1 MPPPDREAERRGAG
15 VEDQVGLVVADSH
28 PAFAEGLAVLL
39 AAEDDFAV
47 AGVAYDCHRVV
58 ELAGHHQ
65 PDVLLLDVQLA
76 DGDLAAA
83 LLAVKAASPAT
94 RVLLLSDSAG
104 DGTLAATTG
113 ADGVLPKDGSSR
125 QVASAIRRAALG
137 SQDVVVAAPRPPH
150 RDADLELLRARTLSG
165 RERTVL
171 GLLAKGWSTRRIA
184 QELHVSVQTVRTHV
198 QNVLTKLGVHS
209 KLEAVAFAFRHGMLV
224 PDEGA
229 PRDRHSA

>member
-1 MPPPDREAERRGAG
+1 VG
-15 VEDQVGLVVADSH
+15 DQVGLVVADGH
-28 PAFAEGLAVLL
+28 PVFTEGLAVLL

-47 AGVAYDCHRVV
+47 AGVAYDRHRAV

-65 PDVLLLDVQLA
+65 PDVLLLDVHLA
-76 DGDLAAA
+76 DGDLAAT

-94 RVLLLSDSAG
+94 RVLLLSDSACG
-104 DGTLAATTG
+104 STLPATTG

-125 QVASAIRRAALG
+125 QVVNAIRRAALG
-137 SQDVVVAAPRPPH
+137 SQDVVVTAPRLPH
-150 RDADLELLRARTLSG
+150 READLELLRARTLSG
-165 RERTVL
+165 RERAVL

-184 QELHVSVQTVRTHV
+184 QELHVSVQTVRSHV

-229 PRDRHSA
+229 PGDRHSA

>member
-1 MPPPDREAERRGAG
+1 

-28 PAFAEGLAVLL
+28 QAFAEGLAVLL

-104 DGTLAATTG
+104 DGLAATTG
-113 ADGVLPKDGSSR
+113 ADGLLPKDGSSR

-150 RDADLELLRARTLSG
+150 READLELLQARTLSG

>member
-1 MPPPDREAERRGAG
+1 M
-15 VEDQVGLVVADSH
+15 EDQVGLVVADSH
-28 PAFAEGLAVLL
+28 QAFAEGLAVLL

-104 DGTLAATTG
+104 DGLAATTG
-113 ADGVLPKDGSSR
+113 ADGLLPKDGSSR

-150 RDADLELLRARTLSG
+150 READLELLQARTLSG